1 VVRNERAAGGDKLH
15 AGSSATRKIVQKQ
28 QVIPALKAIVAHFG
42 NDPQWKT
49 CRPPLV
55 ELSPS
60 QEEALISELKAGGFS
75 MPGLA

>member
-1 VVRNERAAGGDKLH
+1 MLFP
-15 AGSSATRKIVQKQ
+15 
-28 QVIPALKAIVAHFG
+28 PALKPSVPHFG
-42 NDPQWKT
+42 NAPQWKP

-55 ELSPS
+55 ELTPS